1 MCDSVSRKFL
11 ALCRTSDAALPNS
24 TIECCD
30 PRPLR
35 RPLAIKEKAPVF
47 ITGACFVYVFF

>member
-1 MCDSVSRKFL
+1 MCDNVVRNSL
-11 ALCRTSDAALPNS
+11 ALCRIRDAALTNS

-47 ITGACFVYVFF
+47 ITGACFV

>member
-1 MCDSVSRKFL
+1 MCDSVGRNSL
-11 ALCRTSDAALPNS
+11 ALCRIRAAALTNS

-47 ITGACFVYVFF
+47 ITGACFV